1 MHLPDLKG
9 GTMTKR
15 LLALAAL
22 LGLTTLASWAP
33 RAEAIGYCSSTYCAN
48 KLPTASC
55 ACPPGTDKV
64 GQPSTCG
71 GWNSIS
77 RGGCWYE

>member
-1 MHLPDLKG
+1 MR
-9 GTMTKR
+9 KR

-22 LGLTTLASWAP
+22 LGLTALASWAP
-33 RAEAIGYCSSTYCAN
+33 RVEAVAYCSSTYCAG
-48 KLPTASC
+48 KPLSTSC
-55 ACPPGTDKV
+55 GCPPGTDKV